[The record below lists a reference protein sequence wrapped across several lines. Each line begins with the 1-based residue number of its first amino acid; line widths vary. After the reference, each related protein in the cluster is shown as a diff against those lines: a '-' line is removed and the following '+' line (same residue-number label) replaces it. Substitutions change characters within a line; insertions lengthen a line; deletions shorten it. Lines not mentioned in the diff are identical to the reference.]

1 MMNTT
6 APAASAANRLQNNG
20 CWEFPRTPGVYDY
33 HEVVVV
39 LSPGGAVSCS
49 SMADE
54 PRHDQPWTHRPRQK
68 AVKRTRMARSR
79 KAQRRGWDSH
89 GERDQKPPLLFC
101 NPDKEEQRMLALQV
115 LEACEERERDEF
127 VRRKLGLPYGSSV
140 EDWLF
145 NQSDGTNTGEEIDVS
160 DMSLSE
166 VLYLVPYLNDAEL
179 RKLACGLSF
188 EQISSLE
195 IQAMAKNLAQIP
207 SPEGE
212 EPEEEWEE

>member
-1 MMNTT
+1 MEQV
-6 APAASAANRLQNNG
+6 PAASAANKQTEKG

-39 LSPGGAVSCS
+39 LGPGGSVSCS

-68 AVKRTRMARSR
+68 AVKRTRMARNR

-89 GERDQKPPLLFC
+89 GERDRKPPLLFC
-101 NPDKEEQRMLALQV
+101 NPDKALQRMLTLQV
-115 LEACEERERDEF
+115 LEACEEREMDEF
-127 VRRKLGLPYGSSV
+127 ARRKLGLPDGSSV

-145 NQSDGTNTGEEIDVS
+145 NQSDTNIGEKIDVS
-160 DMSLSE
+160 DMPLSE

-179 RKLACGLSF
+179 REVACSLSF

-195 IQAMAKNLAQIP
+195 IRAMAKTLSQIP
-207 SPEGE
+207 PDGE
-212 EPEEEWEE
+212 EPEGEWEE